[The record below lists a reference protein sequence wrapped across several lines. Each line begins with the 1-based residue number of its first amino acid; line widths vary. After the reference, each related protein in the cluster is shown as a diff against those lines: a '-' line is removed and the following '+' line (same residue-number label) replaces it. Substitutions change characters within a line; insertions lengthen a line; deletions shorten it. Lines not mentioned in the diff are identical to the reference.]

1 MPDTTEEPSATAP
14 GGRPPA
20 DPFAAP
26 PADPL
31 PAPPTDPFAAPPA
44 GPAPTDASAPAAA
57 GPAPTDPFA
66 PPAAGPAPADPFA
79 APAHAHGA
87 HGRPPG
93 EPNGWPPPGL
103 PGGPAARSWSGFA
116 ITSFVLGLLG
126 FLFPLPVVSA
136 GFAVAAVR
144 RRKRRPQRGLGLAVA
159 GLVFSAGWLLVTV
172 AVVLLLALAAQDLRS
187 GPARAA
193 DGRPASAGRAGPWY
207 LRQGD
212 CITEDLGVLAEEPDK
227 VTVVPCDQ
235 PHRTQ
240 VYAVVTI
247 PGGATHPGDVATS
260 AAAGRLCTAREEQ
273 DGLDLSGLPT
283 DASTSF
289 HYPSAAGWLVLR
301 DRQAQCFYA
310 SAALWTGSVRP
321 AG

>member
-26 PADPL
+26 PADP
-31 PAPPTDPFAAPPA
+31 FAAPPA
-44 GPAPTDASAPAAA
+44 APAHASAPPAASAPAAA

-66 PPAAGPAPADPFA
+66 PPAAGPAPASAFS
-79 APAHAHGA
+79 A

-93 EPNGWPPPGL
+93 EPDGWPPPGL

-187 GPARAA
+187 GPERAA

-212 CITEDLGVLAEEPDK
+212 CITEDVGVLAEEPDK

-240 VYAVVTI
+240 VFAVVTI
-247 PGGATHPGDVATS
+247 PGGTTHPGDVATS

-273 DGLDLSGLPT
+273 DGLDLSGLPA

>member
-26 PADPL
+26 PADPI
-31 PAPPTDPFAAPPA
+31 AAPPA
-44 GPAPTDASAPAAA
+44 APAS
-57 GPAPTDPFA
+57 A
-66 PPAAGPAPADPFA
+66 PPAAGPAPASAFS
-79 APAHAHGA
+79 A

-93 EPNGWPPPGL
+93 EPDGWPPPGL
-103 PGGPAARSWSGFA
+103 PGGPAARSWSRFA

-187 GPARAA
+187 GPERAA

-212 CITEDLGVLAEEPDK
+212 CITEDVGVLAEEPDK

-240 VYAVVTI
+240 VFAVVTI
-247 PGGATHPGDVATS
+247 PGGTTHPGDVATS

-273 DGLDLSGLPT
+273 DGLDLSGLPA

>member
-14 GGRPPA
+14 GVEPPADPFTPPPA

-26 PADPL
+26 PAR
-31 PAPPTDPFAAPPA
+31 PAPA
-44 GPAPTDASAPAAA
+44 DASAPPAA

-66 PPAAGPAPADPFA
+66 PPA
-79 APAHAHGA
+79 HGYGA
-87 HGRPPG
+87 YGRLPG

-116 ITSFVLGLLG
+116 ITSFVLGLFG

-144 RRKRRPQRGLGLAVA
+144 RRKRRPQRGLGLAVT

-172 AVVLLLALAAQDLRS
+172 AVVLLLVLAAQDLKS
-187 GPARAA
+187 GPERAA
-193 DGRPASAGRAGPWY
+193 DGRPKSAGQAGPWY

-212 CITEDLGVLAEEPDK
+212 CITEDLGVLAEEPSK

-240 VYAVVTI
+240 VFAVVTI
-247 PGGATHPGDVATS
+247 PGGPTHPGDVATS
-260 AAAGRLCTAREEQ
+260 AAADRLCSAREAQ
-273 DGLDLSGLPT
+273 DGLDLSGLPE